1 MPETRGPVWGRPNP
15 ACFGRI
21 GSLCGC
27 SLTVEVE
34 RSHTDWGWGGSGRGG
49 PCGQSQGPLLVIGL
63 ALVGWWFVFLGPQ
76 LEAEAEFQ
84 RLEKQLDMYGRSVS
98 CPERCSFLQACSVQ
112 RLHQGSQLRTISS
125 GEVLVPVIRCSCLV
139 VD

>member
-1 MPETRGPVWGRPNP
+1 MPETGGLVWGRLNP
-15 ACFGRI
+15 ACFGRV

-34 RSHTDWGWGGSGRGG
+34 RSHTDWGGGGG

-76 LEAEAEFQ
+76 LEAEPGFQ
-84 RLEKQLDMYGRSVS
+84 RLEKQLDMYGRSMS
-98 CPERCSFLQACSVQ
+98 CPERCNFLQACSVQ
-112 RLHQGSQLRTISS
+112 RLHQGSQLRTISA
-125 GEVLVPVIRCSCLV
+125 GEALVPVIRCSCLA